1 MARTKREIRGR
12 KVKRYQKGKKTK
24 FRDTTEDFKHDD
36 YTRANI
42 VNVPR
47 KGPGKKKFFQ
57 TKKGYAKKYAAH
69 MPEYTR
75 HYDPDTKTYTDKKTA
90 PQQLTFQRGR
100 KTVTYDVSPTGIK
113 EKRIRIGTPKTV
125 LPRTGTS
132 TRKRESAKG
141 KLRTWVR
148 SKRERDVSKKGGL
161 WSTKGD
167 TPGKGNIYDPA
178 TRSQIGQ
185 DGYYVREG
193 SERSGRDTEVRPK
206 RRFKGKS
213 KVPSLAHQGVYRGDL
228 KGRKQKQAFD
238 YQYRPGAY
246 DIVNPAR
253 DYRDAIVPYH
263 TEEQVKDLHSY
274 TKAPTERFNSGGRV
288 RGFREGGA
296 LDQHD

>member
-75 HYDPDTKTYTDKKTA
+75 RYDHETKTYTDEKTG

-132 TRKRESAKG
+132 TRKREHAKG

-148 SKRERDVSKKGGL
+148 SKRERDVSKEGGL

-167 TPGKGNIYDPA
+167 TPGKGNIYDTA

-185 DGYYVREG
+185 DGYYVRDRG
-193 SERSGRDTEVRPK
+193 PDKDTEVRPK
-206 RRFKGKS
+206 RRQKGKH
-213 KVPSLAHQGVYRGDL
+213 KNPSLRETNVFRGDL
-228 KGRKQKQAFD
+228 KSRKQKQAFD
-238 YQYRPGAY
+238 YQYQPGKY
-246 DIVNPAR
+246 DVVNPAR
-253 DYRDAIVPYH
+253 DYTDQIVPYYDKEYVDKVH
-263 TEEQVKDLHSY
+263 GYKEDPKS
-274 TKAPTERFNSGGRV
+274 RFNSGGRV